1 MKKLM
6 TFAVLLIL
14 NSILSWTRA
23 ADVLPEAGKTYLIK
37 SDNVTASKVDQDYY
51 LYNDNGTLRLSAN
64 KGGDNYLWTCE
75 KNGENFRFKNKAGIR
90 KIKFMKDACLFF
102 LLPQTDLC
110 W

>member
-6 TFAVLLIL
+6 TFSVLLIL

-51 LYNDNGTLRLSAN
+51 LYNDNGTLKLSAYAL
-64 KGGDNYLWTCE
+64 GDDNYLWTCE
-75 KNGENFRFKNKAGIR
+75 KEGDNFIFKNKAG
-90 KIKFMKDACLFF
+90 KYLGH
-102 LLPQTDLC
+102 
-110 W
+110 